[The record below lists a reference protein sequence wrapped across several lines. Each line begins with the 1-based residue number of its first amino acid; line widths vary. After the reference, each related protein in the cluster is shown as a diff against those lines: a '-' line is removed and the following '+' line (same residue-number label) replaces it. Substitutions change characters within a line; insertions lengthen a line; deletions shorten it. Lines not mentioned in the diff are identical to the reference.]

1 MTMKTP
7 PDRYAFAETSCRAQ
21 SVADRR
27 QAIQTPF
34 SKTLCLLNGE
44 KRSAGRQRRIRC
56 LHGRDKEEGQE
67 LKEAL
72 DTVDLAVIPL
82 GATEQHGP
90 HGTFAVDTGRA
101 EGFARRLG
109 ERLYPRAVICPVIPY
124 GFSPHH
130 MSFPGTITLTGST
143 YLKILEEIVDS
154 LYRHGLRKFFFA
166 NSHGGNRPP
175 LEILMGELTARYSDV
190 KAAHCV
196 ISRMAREVYAAETH
210 SAIMG
215 HACEGEMSQAMV
227 LAPYTV
233 RTEALER
240 ADLKYTEEQWERRK
254 VLSGRRNLGRNFR
267 LRRHRR
273 RHSGQSRTR
282 RKDRHGRPR

>member
-1 MTMKTP
+1 MSKPLYLLSEMTWP
-7 PDRYAFAETSCRAQ
+7 
-21 SVADRR
+21 
-27 QAIQTPF
+27 
-34 SKTLCLLNGE
+34 
-44 KRSAGRQRRIRC
+44 
-56 LHGRDKEEGQE
+56 E
-67 LKEAL
+67 LKKAF

-109 ERLYPRAVICPVIPY
+109 ERLYPRAVICPVVPY

-130 MSFPGTITLTGST
+130 MSFPGTMTLTGAT
-143 YLKILEEIVDS
+143 YLKVLEEIVAS
-154 LYRHGLRKFFFA
+154 LYQHGLRKFFFA

-175 LEILMGELTARYSDV
+175 LEILMGELTAKYSDV

-196 ISRMAREVYAAETH
+196 ISRMAREVYAEETH

-215 HACEGEMSQAMV
+215 HACEGEMSQCMV

-233 RTEALER
+233 RTEALQR
-240 ADLKYTEEQWERRK
+240 ANLKYTEEQWERRK
-254 VLSGRRNLGRNFR
+254 VFPVAETWDAIT
-267 LRRHRR
+267 
-273 RHSGQSRTR
+273 HSGDVGDATLANAELGEKIVTTALDNLVECLR
-282 RKDRHGRPR
+282 DF